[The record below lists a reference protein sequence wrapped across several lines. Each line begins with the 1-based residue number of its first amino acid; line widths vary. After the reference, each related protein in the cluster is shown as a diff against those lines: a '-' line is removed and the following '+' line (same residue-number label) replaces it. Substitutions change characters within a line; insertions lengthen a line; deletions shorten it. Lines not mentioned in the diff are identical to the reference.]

1 MTLAQQL
8 QIVKGGGWN
17 ALGTVVYPR
26 KYSHDHP
33 QVFGKEFSF
42 FFSLFFFV
50 RLLFR
55 SHFCTL
61 LICIHLYTHHWI
73 EH

>member
-1 MTLAQQL
+1 MRLERSSILGNTPMTTLRFLAKDFL
-8 QIVKGGGWN
+8 
-17 ALGTVVYPR
+17 
-26 KYSHDHP
+26 
-33 QVFGKEFSF
+33 F
-42 FFSLFFFV
+42 FLFFFFV